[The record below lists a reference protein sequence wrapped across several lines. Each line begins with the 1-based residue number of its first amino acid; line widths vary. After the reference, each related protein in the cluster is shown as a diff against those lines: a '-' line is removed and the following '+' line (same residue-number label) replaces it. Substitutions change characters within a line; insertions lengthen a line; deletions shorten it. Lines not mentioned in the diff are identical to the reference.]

1 MPVITVSRTAA
12 ALAAL
17 LTASTIALG
26 AVGPA
31 AAATVCGPA
40 GYAAPIATTTS
51 LTLSRSVQQAGSTNV
66 AKIRVSS
73 GAGTPSGTVQLSV
86 SDGSSYTLPL
96 NGGGIAQ
103 QALPRTLR
111 PSKTYT
117 VTASYDGQGT
127 CRPSGPVSKYVSVV
141 RAHTAVRG
149 LAAQHARRGAAT
161 HVTGRVASSTGYTPR
176 GQVWVRLVHL
186 GTVRQ
191 ERVVRLHDGR
201 FAATLRAAGKGWTVR
216 AALLQ
221 NAVFRG
227 SHAVTGVRSA
237 KR

>member
-66 AKIRVSS
+66 AKVRVSS
-73 GAGTPSGTVQLSV
+73 GAGTPSGTVHLSV
-86 SDGSSYTLPL
+86 SDGSTYTLSL
-96 NGGGIAQ
+96 NGGGLAQ

-127 CRPSGPVSKYVSVV
+127 CRPSGPVSKYVTVV

-149 LAAQHARRGAAT
+149 LAAQHARPGAAT
-161 HVTGRVASSTGYTPR
+161 HVTGRVASSTGLTPR

-201 FAATLRAAGKGWTVR
+201 FTATLRAAGKGWTIR